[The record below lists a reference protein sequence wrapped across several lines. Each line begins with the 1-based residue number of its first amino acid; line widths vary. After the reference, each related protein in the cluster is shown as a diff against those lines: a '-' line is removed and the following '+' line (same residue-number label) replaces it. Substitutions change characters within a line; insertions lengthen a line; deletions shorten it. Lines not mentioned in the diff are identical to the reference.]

1 MDACSQCTYMLK
13 CVRDSH
19 EALQLFLLDLVQ
31 RVAES
36 SPVSVIGET
45 IWGDEAGSVH
55 ILQVHL
61 VIYALNIF
69 SFAWIRIA
77 AIPYVLLVA
86 SKHPAP
92 HQQPRG
98 HSRMDRC
105 CASAAHSFFQQRALR
120 RSCFRRR
127 RQHQAAAI
135 CGIDLDESL
144 SSKDCS
150 SVLYICP

>member
-55 ILQVHL
+55 ILQVPCSQH
-61 VIYALNIF
+61 IF
-69 SFAWIRIA
+69 
-77 AIPYVLLVA
+77 VLHAFVM
-86 SKHPAP
+86 
-92 HQQPRG
+92 PR
-98 HSRMDRC
+98 
-105 CASAAHSFFQQRALR
+105 
-120 RSCFRRR
+120 
-127 RQHQAAAI
+127 
-135 CGIDLDESL
+135 SL
-144 SSKDCS
+144 TC
-150 SVLYICP
+150 